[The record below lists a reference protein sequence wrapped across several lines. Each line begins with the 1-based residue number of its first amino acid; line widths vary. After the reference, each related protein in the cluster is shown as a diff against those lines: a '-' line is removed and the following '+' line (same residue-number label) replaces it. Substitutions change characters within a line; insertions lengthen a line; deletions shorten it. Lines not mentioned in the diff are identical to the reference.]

1 MPSIALN
8 SSLKNFSQLL
18 ENKFKTKNV
27 EQQYRLLDQLD
38 WSEIANAVTEIFF
51 HFLAQPKRQ
60 VAIDLSFRQYM
71 INFSFIPECYTIFIN
86 NFYQCPFLTLVVS
99 VFTWQP

>member
-8 SSLKNFSQLL
+8 SSLKIFSHLL

-38 WSEIANAVTEIFF
+38 WSEIANAATEMIF
-51 HFLAQPKRQ
+51 PK
-60 VAIDLSFRQYM
+60 AYPG
-71 INFSFIPECYTIFIN
+71 FSFEGE
-86 NFYQCPFLTLVVS
+86 NFRLFFLPLS
-99 VFTWQP
+99 LIRKKSSKMNM

>member
-1 MPSIALN
+1 VPSIAFN
-8 SSLKNFSQLL
+8 FSLKIFSHLL

-38 WSEIANAVTEIFF
+38 CCEIANAATEMIFP
-51 HFLAQPKRQ
+51 FLAQLKRH

-71 INFSFIPECYTIFIN
+71 INIFI
-86 NFYQCPFLTLVVS
+86 YP
-99 VFTWQP
+99 

>member
-8 SSLKNFSQLL
+8 SSLKKFSQLL

-38 WSEIANAVTEIFF
+38 WSEIANAATEMIFLF
-51 HFLAQPKRQ
+51 FGTTKTTCRNRL
-60 VAIDLSFRQYM
+60 IIS
-71 INFSFIPECYTIFIN
+71 TI
-86 NFYQCPFLTLVVS
+86 YD
-99 VFTWQP
+99 

>member
-8 SSLKNFSQLL
+8 SSLKIFSQLL

-38 WSEIANAVTEIFF
+38 WSEIANAATEMIFF
-51 HFLAQPKRQ
+51 VFWPNHLDMWQSTYYFDIK
-60 VAIDLSFRQYM
+60 
-71 INFSFIPECYTIFIN
+71 N
-86 NFYQCPFLTLVVS
+86 NNKD
-99 VFTWQP
+99 

>member
-8 SSLKNFSQLL
+8 SSLSQLL

-38 WSEIANAVTEIFF
+38 WSEIANAAIEMIFP
-51 HFLAQPKRQ
+51 FLAQLKRH
-60 VAIDLSFRQYM
+60 VAINLSFGQYM
-71 INFSFIPECYTIFIN
+71 INIFI
-86 NFYQCPFLTLVVS
+86 YP
-99 VFTWQP
+99 

>member
-8 SSLKNFSQLL
+8 SSLKIFSQLL
-18 ENKFKTKNV
+18 ENKFKTENV

-38 WSEIANAVTEIFF
+38 WSEIANAATEMIFS
-51 HFLAQPKRQ
+51 FLAQLKRH

-71 INFSFIPECYTIFIN
+71 INIFI
-86 NFYQCPFLTLVVS
+86 YP
-99 VFTWQP
+99 